1 MTMSP
6 AARRSRPCPWWRSG
20 GTALADE
27 TGATAVEYGLIAALI
42 VLAIISALQ
51 ALGADMASLPLQSI
65 IDAIQAIIT

>member
-1 MTMSP
+1 MSP
-6 AARRSRPCPWWRSG
+6 AARRSRPRPWWRSG
-20 GTALADE
+20 GTPLADE

-42 VLAIISALQ
+42 VLAIISGLQ